1 MANSQTDVSDKAGVP
16 ASMEACRAAIHADQY
31 VTRQQFLALKQ
42 RVDALTLEDKDKG
55 AKYFRANSTGP
66 DSQATGQEAV
76 AIGPSA
82 VAGGAG
88 SVVIGEGASYSGAG
102 RGVVIGSL
110 AYVDTDPPGD
120 GLVVLGSDANA
131 YGENAV
137 AIGGGATATFANNIA
152 IGGGAN
158 ASLSGASIAVG
169 GKSYA
174 SGEEC
179 VALGYGARA
188 EGSWGLALGGDVQ
201 VSGDGSVGV
210 GQSLR
215 VTNRFAT
222 AVGASAKVEL
232 DGGVALGAFSI
243 CDRDQFV
250 SVGNNAAGRY
260 IGHVLAGRHDDE
272 VVTVGQLKDAG
283 LLVNGDGG
291 LDNTLVAFSDTGR
304 GKVALPSTQV
314 TGLRQGEI
322 SARSTDAVTGAQ
334 LFRVIRRLDDLEAR
348 LTALERAAR
357 RA

>member
-1 MANSQTDVSDKAGVP
+1 MANSQTDVSDKEDIP
-16 ASMEACRAAIHADQY
+16 ASLEARKAFQPDQY
-31 VTRQQFLALKQ
+31 VTRRQFLALTQ
-42 RVDALTLEDKDKG
+42 RVDALTLEDQDKG

-88 SVVIGEGASYSGAG
+88 SVVIGEGASYTGAG

-110 AYVDTDPPGD
+110 AYVGTDPTGD
-120 GLVVLGSDANA
+120 GIVVLGSDANA

-137 AIGGGATATFANNIA
+137 AIGGGATATFAHNIA

-158 ASLSGASIAVG
+158 ASYSGASIAVG
-169 GKSYA
+169 GKTYV
-174 SGEEC
+174 SGESC
-179 VALGYGARA
+179 TAVGYGARA
-188 EGSWGLALGGDVQ
+188 EESWALALGGDAQ

-210 GQSLR
+210 GTSVR
-215 VTNRFAT
+215 VANRFAT
-222 AVGASAKVEL
+222 AVGASATVEL
-232 DGGVALGAFSI
+232 DGGVAIGAYSI

-283 LLVNGDGG
+283 LLVNAEGG
-291 LDNTLVAFSDTGR
+291 LDNTLVAFSDRGR
-304 GKVALPSTQV
+304 GRVALPSTQV
-314 TGLRQGEI
+314 SGLRQGEI

-334 LFRVIRRLDDLEAR
+334 LFRVVQRLEAIEAR
-348 LTALERAAR
+348 LTALERAPR
-357 RA
+357 RT